1 MTSGLA
7 FTLSSCGYDV
17 WLSNS
22 RGSDYSKK
30 HIVYDSNTGEYLI
43 TIMTMLIYVLLDP
56 EYWEFTFTELGVYD
70 ARTVVEYVMNV
81 TSQGENCLI

>member
-1 MTSGLA
+1 
-7 FTLSSCGYDV
+7 
-17 WLSNS
+17 
-22 RGSDYSKK
+22 
-30 HIVYDSNTGEYLI
+30 
-43 TIMTMLIYVLLDP
+43 MLIYVLLDP